1 MSILIRD
8 ATVIT
13 VDPRQRIIDP
23 GAVYV
28 EGSRIVDVGP
38 SSEVVGRHPTAARVL
53 DGRRKA
59 VIPGFVSTHT
69 HVGYTLF
76 RGRAE
81 DAGLRCVTG
90 QYFPM
95 TTVVTRGERLA
106 VGALT
111 YAELLRSGVTT
122 VLEMEE
128 DADVYAPFV
137 ERLGIRSL
145 MGVMT
150 LDVEVDGLRHDRY
163 RYDPDLR
170 EAQLKQAVEFAE
182 AWHGRADGRIGVIM
196 APNMTVSSS
205 PELLRGSRAAA
216 DRLGLR
222 LSIHLGFSSDE
233 VATTRRLHGASP
245 FEYARTH
252 GLLAPDVTVAHCY
265 VVDDA
270 DVALLADARA
280 AVAHCPL
287 MNAVRG
293 HVAPVADFLRRGVRV
308 SLGIDNM
315 FADYFD
321 VVRTC
326 VLTAR
331 IRARDAT
338 TMPAP
343 QALELATMGGARALG
358 LDREIGSI
366 ETGKRADLVVLDY
379 RAFGLTPTLDPV
391 QNLVYHGHAKDVET
405 VLVDGR
411 VVVDGRRLVHVDGGA
426 LVDAA
431 QEAATATWDR
441 FVTRYGGIMA
451 G

>member
-13 VDPRQRIIDP
+13 VDPRHRILDP

-38 SSEVVGRHPTAARVL
+38 SADVERRHPNPARVL
-53 DGRRKA
+53 DGRRK
-59 VIPGFVSTHT
+59 VVVPGLVSAHT

-81 DAGLRCVTG
+81 DAGLGCVTG

-95 TTVVTRGERLA
+95 TTVVTREERLA
-106 VGALT
+106 VGSLT

-145 MGVMT
+145 MGIMP

-163 RYDPDLR
+163 RYDPVLR
-170 EAQLKQAVEFAE
+170 QAQLRQAVEFAE
-182 AWHGRADGRIGVIM
+182 AWHGKADGRIAAIM
-196 APNMTVSSS
+196 APNMTISSS
-205 PELLRGSRAAA
+205 PELLQASRAAA

-222 LSIHLGFSSDE
+222 LSIHLGWGPGE
-233 VATTRRLHGASP
+233 VAATRRLHGVSP
-245 FEYARTH
+245 FEYARAN
-252 GLLAPDVTVAHCY
+252 GLLAPDVVAAHCY
-265 VVDDA
+265 VADDA
-270 DVALLADARA
+270 DLALLAETRA

-293 HVAPVADFLRRGVRV
+293 HIAPVPDLRRRGVTV
-308 SLGIDNM
+308 GLGIDNM

-321 VVRTC
+321 VLRAC
-326 VLTAR
+326 VLVAR

-338 TMPAP
+338 TMLTPE
-343 QALELATMGGARALG
+343 ALRLATMGGAQALG
-358 LDREIGSI
+358 LEREIGSI
-366 ETGKRADLVVLDY
+366 EAGKRADLVVLDY

-391 QNLVYHGHAKDVET
+391 QNFVYHAHARDVET

-411 VVVDGRRLVHVDGGA
+411 VVVDGGRLVHADGAA
-426 LVDAA
+426 LVAAA
-431 QEAATATWDR
+431 QDAATAAWAR
-441 FVTRYGGIMA
+441 FVAKYGGLMA